1 VLSSIPSPSF
11 NSIGPFRLYGLMIAL
26 GVVAAVWISQRRY
39 VARGGHPDDISNIA
53 LWAVPGGLIGARL
66 YHVITDIHSYTG
78 SNWPH
83 AFEIWNGGLG
93 IPGGILGGFAAGIW
107 YSRRKGFDIPLL
119 MDVAAPALPLAQAIG
134 RWGNYFNKEL
144 YGRPTSLPWGLKI
157 PVQFRDFALSH
168 PSWMDKNVVFQPTF
182 LYESLWDLGV
192 VAVVLLVDRKH
203 RLRRG
208 KLFPL
213 YVGLYFLGR
222 AWVEEL
228 RSDEAAKVFGV
239 RWNFILAIVMVVV
252 SVIWILWRGA
262 FRPPGDPGDVVPLS
276 ERFDAESGDDGVAE
290 GGPGVEG
297 PGSEAAAADGDQG
310 DVEGGVDPEEGARAA
325 EVTEGGS

>member
-26 GVVAAVWISQRRY
+26 GVVAAVWLSQRRY

-66 YHVITDIHSYTG
+66 YHVITDIHAYTG

-93 IPGGILGGFAAGIW
+93 IPGGIVGGFAVGVW
-107 YSRRKGFDIPLL
+107 YAKRKGLDIPLL
-119 MDVAAPALPLAQAIG
+119 MDVAAPALPFAQAIG

-157 PVQFRDFALSH
+157 PVQYRIGLPDRWLDPH
-168 PSWMDKNVVFQPTF
+168 IVFQPTF

-192 VAVVLLVDRKH
+192 VAVILLVDRKH
-203 RLRRG
+203 RLRKG

-213 YVGLYFLGR
+213 YIGLYFLGR

-239 RWNFILAIVMVVV
+239 RWNFILAIIMVVV
-252 SVIWILWRGA
+252 AIIWIFWRGA
-262 FRPPGDPGDVVPLS
+262 FRPPGDPGDLVGPS
-276 ERFDAESGDDGVAE
+276 DPTDDSVAE
-290 GGPGVEG
+290 PGPGVDS
-297 PGSEAAAADGDQG
+297 PGTEVTPADGD
-310 DVEGGVDPEEGARAA
+310 EGEVKDGVDPEEGARPA
-325 EVTEGGS
+325 EVPKGGL

>member
-26 GVVAAVWISQRRY
+26 GVVAAVWLAQRRY
-39 VARGGHPDDISNIA
+39 VARGGHPDDISNLA
-53 LWAVPGGLIGARL
+53 LWAVPAGLIGARL
-66 YHVITDIHSYTG
+66 YHVITDIHAYTG

-93 IPGGILGGFAAGIW
+93 IPGGILGGFSVGIW

-157 PVQFRDFALSH
+157 PLQYRVGLPDKWLD
-168 PSWMDKNVVFQPTF
+168 PSLVFHPTF

-192 VAVVLLVDRKH
+192 VALVLLVDRKH
-203 RLRRG
+203 RLRKG

-213 YVGLYFLGR
+213 YIGGYFLGR
-222 AWVEEL
+222 SWVEEL
-228 RSDEAAKVFGV
+228 RSDEAARVFGV
-239 RWNFILAIVMVVV
+239 RWNFILAIAMVIV
-252 SVIWILWRGA
+252 SITWLLWRGP
-262 FRPPGDPGDVVPLS
+262 FRPAGDPGDVVAPS
-276 ERFDAESGDDGVAE
+276 ERF
-290 GGPGVEG
+290 
-297 PGSEAAAADGDQG
+297 GSEAEADEDGVGEPGPGRDSPRAEVTTADGDEG
-310 DVEGGVDPEEGARAA
+310 EVDGGVDPDEGARSA